1 MHPYVY
7 QEHTAKELLK
17 RITLKASG
25 KKGLKSNGNRCKN
38 LLNVDLVRMLQEE
51 EYKCIKNFSRIFQ
64 STQRNVLVPP
74 YSGTP
79 DRIK

>member
-7 QEHTAKELLK
+7 QEQTAKELLK

-25 KKGLKSNGNRCKN
+25 KKGLKSDGNRCKN

-51 EYKCIKNFSRIFQ
+51 ECKCVKIFHAFF
-64 STQRNVLVPP
+64 TQHKETYLYHLIVGLQ
-74 YSGTP
+74 
-79 DRIK
+79 IA